1 MRSPHPAPLIAFSL
15 AAAFVVALPCR
26 AASGGK
32 AQVEIFSSENRYF
45 LEEARR
51 IDVNLSFGEVRVEGA
66 DGSDVGVELSL
77 TCTRQDLDK
86 CRRRGERIRVVPR
99 IRKGKFVVRL
109 KHTPRGVIQGL
120 RAHVK
125 LTVPHDVP
133 LDVDMVGGDVFV
145 TRIDADVA
153 IAGAG
158 GDVDVVARHETTG
171 NVNVKVVAGKAELWM
186 GDGHMKGAGFPRSIR
201 WQGPGSSRINIDL
214 GTGDARVRLE

>member
-1 MRSPHPAPLIAFSL
+1 MRSSNPAPLLLLPFAALFAL
-15 AAAFVVALPCR
+15 ASPLGAAT
-26 AASGGK
+26 SK
-32 AQVEIFSSENRYF
+32 TEVEIFSSENRYF
-45 LEEARR
+45 LEGARR
-51 IDVNLSFGEVRVEGA
+51 IDVNLGFGEVRVEGGE
-66 DGSDVGVELSL
+66 GSHVGVDFRL
-77 TCTRQDLDK
+77 TCTRQDLEK
-86 CRRRGERIRVVPR
+86 CGRRAERIRVVPR

-120 RAHVK
+120 RAHVT
-125 LTVPHDVP
+125 LTVPRGVP

-145 TRIDADVA
+145 TKIDADVV

-158 GDVDVVARHETTG
+158 GDVDVVARHETIG

-201 WQGPGSSRINIDL
+201 WRGPGASRIDIDL

>member
-1 MRSPHPAPLIAFSL
+1 MRSFHPAPLLAVSIAAL
-15 AAAFVVALPCR
+15 VLAVPGRTAAA
-26 AASGGK
+26 K
-32 AQVEIFSSENRYF
+32 AEVEIHSSENRYF
-45 LEEARR
+45 LEGAQRL
-51 IDVNLSFGEVRVEGA
+51 DVNLGFGEVRVEGTE
-66 DGSDVGVELSL
+66 GSHVGVELRL

-99 IRKGKFVVRL
+99 IKKGKFVVRL

-125 LTVPHDVP
+125 LTVPRHVP
-133 LDVDMVGGDVFV
+133 IDVDMVGGDVFV
-145 TRIDADVA
+145 TRVDADVV

-158 GDVDVVARHETTG
+158 GDVDVVARHDTTG

-201 WQGPGSSRINIDL
+201 WRGPGASRIDIDL